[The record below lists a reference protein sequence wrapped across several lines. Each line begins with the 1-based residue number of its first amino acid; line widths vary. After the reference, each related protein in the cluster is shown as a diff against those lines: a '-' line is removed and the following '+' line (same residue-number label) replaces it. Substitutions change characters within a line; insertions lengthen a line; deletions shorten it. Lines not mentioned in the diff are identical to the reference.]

1 MPLEVHMFYLLSMML
16 ACTLSPTG
24 EHAADSAPDT
34 AIDTAIDTA
43 APEDSAASC
52 GETAPTANIDVSIE
66 KMVAGGG
73 PGTILTEIWWINVS
87 IGATDPDGDLARWT
101 FELWRATGDEALD
114 TDRPADSS
122 EEIDEE
128 AYVEETRPPCTTTAV
143 LAGRAWVLS
152 DDPAVSLLIPGA
164 PYEIAVAVTDETGA
178 RSEIVSVAGVAPS
191 TDR

>member
-1 MPLEVHMFYLLSMML
+1 MPLEVHMFYLLSTML

-34 AIDTAIDTA
+34 AIDTA

-52 GETAPTANIDVSIE
+52 GETAPITSIDMSIE
-66 KMVAGGG
+66 KMTTGGG

-143 LAGRAWVLS
+143 QAGRAWVLS

-178 RSEIVSVAGVAPS
+178 RSEIVSVAGVAP
-191 TDR
+191 TIGR